1 MERKLTKNDKKM
13 FFWGGGVGTRRNTK
27 KLRTQY
33 GGGKIMGVCIKDPF
47 TKSKMSSVSPKQD
60 LLYI

>member
-13 FFWGGGVGTRRNTK
+13 FFWGGGVGTPRNTK

-33 GGGKIMGVCIKDPF
+33 GGGKIMGVCEHYF
-47 TKSKMSSVSPKQD
+47 V
-60 LLYI
+60 